1 MAKVMCNVASE
12 LNTLKP
18 ATKMSTKPWLASYMP
33 IKETSG

>member
-18 ATKMSTKPWLASYMP
+18 ATNDEYSSFVGESLR
-33 IKETSG
+33 